1 MTEDLSDDESYDVS
15 IDNSITESK
24 EMLEPKIMEQFVEG
38 RNSVDDKVQNIEDD
52 DSIKF
57 SSRSLGLGSS
67 SSSSPLSSS
76 NDEDII
82 IQQNTKRRISTRT
95 NTISKINKH
104 RKKLIFFN

>member
-1 MTEDLSDDESYDVS
+1 
-15 IDNSITESK
+15 
-24 EMLEPKIMEQFVEG
+24 MLEPKIMEQFVEG
-38 RNSVDDKVQNIEDD
+38 KNSVDDKIQNIEDD

-67 SSSSPLSSS
+67 SSSSSSSSLSSS

-82 IQQNTKRRISTRT
+82 IQQNTKRRISTRKH
-95 NTISKINKH
+95 TISKINKH